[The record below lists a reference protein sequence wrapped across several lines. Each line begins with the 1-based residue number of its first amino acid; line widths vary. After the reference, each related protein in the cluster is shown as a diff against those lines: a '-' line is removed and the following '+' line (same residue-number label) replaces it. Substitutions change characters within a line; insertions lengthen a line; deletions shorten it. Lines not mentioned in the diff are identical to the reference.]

1 MQTPVHVRHHGL
13 VPVLLTSPCCFPG
26 FLLKIKKYLILRELM
41 VVSGRF
47 LREDTTDNGHS
58 GDTMDPVKIPKMA
71 KAEYDSLIKRQ
82 NVSRIAFC
90 AGGHAYI
97 APFMYVFDGKYL
109 YFLSTKYGRKIE
121 YFKSNPQV
129 SVEIEEYAPDLSSFT
144 FVSLQGSLEEVE
156 APSQKQRVRKLF
168 VGMIKNRKLSMRV
181 LSAFGHSPVDPPEA
195 IVNEERSMVWKLVGV
210 KDIVALKNG

>member
-1 MQTPVHVRHHGL
+1 
-13 VPVLLTSPCCFPG
+13 
-26 FLLKIKKYLILRELM
+26 
-41 VVSGRF
+41 
-47 LREDTTDNGHS
+47 
-58 GDTMDPVKIPKMA
+58 MDPVKIPKMP
-71 KAEYDSLIKRQ
+71 KVEYDALIKRQ

-90 AGGHAYI
+90 AGGAPYI

-121 YFKSNPQV
+121 YFNSNPNV

-144 FVSLQGSLEEVE
+144 FVSLQGFLEEVHG
-156 APSQKQRVRKLF
+156 PTQKKKVRELF
-168 VGMIKNRKLSMRV
+168 VDMIRKKRLSLRV

-195 IVNEERSMVWKLVGV
+195 IVTEERSVVWKLVGV

>member
-1 MQTPVHVRHHGL
+1 
-13 VPVLLTSPCCFPG
+13 
-26 FLLKIKKYLILRELM
+26 
-41 VVSGRF
+41 
-47 LREDTTDNGHS
+47 
-58 GDTMDPVKIPKMA
+58 MDPVKIPKMA

-90 AGGHAYI
+90 ADGQAYI

-121 YFKSNPQV
+121 YFKSNPKV

-144 FVSLQGSLEEVE
+144 FVSLQGSLEEVQ
-156 APSQKQRVRKLF
+156 APARKKKVRKLF
-168 VGMIKNRKLSMRV
+168 VEMIKNRNLSMRV

-195 IVNEERSMVWKLVGV
+195 IVKEERSLVWKLVGV

>member
-1 MQTPVHVRHHGL
+1 
-13 VPVLLTSPCCFPG
+13 
-26 FLLKIKKYLILRELM
+26 M

-47 LREDTTDNGHS
+47 LREDTTDIGHS

-121 YFKSNPQV
+121 YFKSNPRV

-144 FVSLQGSLEEVE
+144 FVSLQGTLEEVQDP
-156 APSQKQRVRKLF
+156 AQKKKVRQQF
-168 VGMIKNRKLSMRV
+168 VRMIADNKLSPRI
-181 LSAFGHSPVDPPEA
+181 LTALGHSNNDRADVIA
-195 IVNEERSMVWKLVGV
+195 REERSMVWKLVGV

>member
-1 MQTPVHVRHHGL
+1 
-13 VPVLLTSPCCFPG
+13 
-26 FLLKIKKYLILRELM
+26 
-41 VVSGRF
+41 
-47 LREDTTDNGHS
+47 
-58 GDTMDPVKIPKMA
+58 MDPVKIPKMP
-71 KAEYDSLIKRQ
+71 KEEYDSLIRRQ

-90 AGGHAYI
+90 TGDAPYI

-121 YFKSNPQV
+121 YFKNNPRV

-144 FVSLQGSLEEVE
+144 FVSLQGFLEEVL
-156 APSQKQRVRKLF
+156 APHKKKKVRQLF
-168 VGMIKNRKLSMRV
+168 VEMIRNRNLSMRV
-181 LSAFGHSPVDPPEA
+181 LSAFGHSPADPPEA

>member
-1 MQTPVHVRHHGL
+1 M
-13 VPVLLTSPCCFPG
+13 
-26 FLLKIKKYLILRELM
+26 EL
-41 VVSGRF
+41 
-47 LREDTTDNGHS
+47 
-58 GDTMDPVKIPKMA
+58 VKIPQMP

-90 AGGHAYI
+90 ADGQAYI

-109 YFLSTKYGRKIE
+109 YFLSTKYGRKIG
-121 YFKSNPQV
+121 YFRNNPRV

-144 FVSLQGSLEEVE
+144 FVSLQGSLEEVQ
-156 APSQKQRVRKLF
+156 APAQKKKVRKLF
-168 VGMIKNRKLSMRV
+168 VEMIKDRKLSMRV

-195 IVNEERSMVWKLVGV
+195 IVNEDRSLVWKLVGV